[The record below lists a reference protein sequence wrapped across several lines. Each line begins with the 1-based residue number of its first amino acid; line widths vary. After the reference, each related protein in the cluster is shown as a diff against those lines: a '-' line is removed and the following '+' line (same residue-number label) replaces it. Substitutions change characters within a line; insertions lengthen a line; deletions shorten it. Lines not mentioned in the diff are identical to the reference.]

1 MPSLLSY
8 RLQSHRTGPQKT
20 CPGCGETVPS
30 SLTFCPN
37 CSGDMRAVP
46 ENVRTVQE
54 NHTQFQ
60 IPSFLLSEPSGR
72 RFDEEGIGTGLIWV
86 GLAMIAL
93 PVVSSNLSPLALGSW
108 AIGCLLTA
116 YGIAR
121 TRQDGQSMLRAGALT
136 AAAGVLTLAIM
147 GNHILR
153 HDQAPVMVDPEL
165 AALALTPSSEAGE
178 LQHSLAAVLTGS
190 NPMFRGAPAHT
201 GVLAGPEL
209 DGNPYRSWRYD
220 TGEDLRSTPAIAG
233 AVAYFGTRDGYL
245 VALDLLTQKPKW
257 TFDLG
262 GYPVRASPAVDDRT
276 VYIGS
281 GFNVFAIDADTGV
294 QRWKTKMDYAG
305 ESSPT
310 VVDGMIFIASKENHL
325 YALDAESGEQIWF
338 YKTDGLL
345 FGTPSVTDDAV
356 LIGGDDGDLFA
367 IDRENGHLHWKVT
380 LDSAIYSTPAIAD
393 GRVFV
398 TTKGQTVSAV
408 DLDTGELAW
417 SYPVGGSSSPAVVDG
432 VVYVGSDDGALYA
445 IDAEA
450 GGSPIW
456 LFASGSKT
464 VQSPVVAG
472 DEVVF
477 AAGAMLFSL
486 DRATGEVIW
495 QYPIGDDV
503 TTDPVILDGYL
514 YAGDKNGYF
523 YALTGDA
530 MLATPASGGGGSSQ
544 GEPSST

>member
-1 MPSLLSY
+1 
-8 RLQSHRTGPQKT
+8 
-20 CPGCGETVPS
+20 
-30 SLTFCPN
+30 
-37 CSGDMRAVP
+37 VP

-54 NHTQFQ
+54 NQTQFH
-60 IPSFLLSEPSGR
+60 IPAFLLAEPAVR

-86 GLAMIAL
+86 GLALIAL
-93 PVVSSNLSPLALGSW
+93 PVVSSNLSPLSLGAWAL
-108 AIGCLLTA
+108 GCLLTGF
-116 YGIAR
+116 GIAR

-136 AAAGVLTLAIM
+136 AAAGLLTLAVM
-147 GNHILR
+147 ANHIVG
-153 HDQAPVMVDPEL
+153 HEQAPAELDPEL
-165 AALALTPSSEAGE
+165 AALSLTPSSEAGE
-178 LQHSLAAVLTGS
+178 LDNSLAAVLTGS

-245 VALDLLTQKPKW
+245 VALDLLTKKPKW

-262 GYPVRASPAVDDRT
+262 GYPVRASPAVEGRT
-276 VYIGS
+276 VFIGS

-310 VVDGMIFIASKENHL
+310 VTGGTVYIASKENHL
-325 YALDAESGEQIWF
+325 YALDAESGEQLWF

-345 FGTPSVTDDAV
+345 FGTPSVADDAV
-356 LIGGDDGDLFA
+356 VIGGDDGDLFS
-367 IDRENGHLHWKVT
+367 IDRENGHLHWKLT
-380 LDSAIYSTPAIAD
+380 LDSAIYSTPAIAN
-393 GRVFV
+393 GQVFV
-398 TTKGQTVSAV
+398 TTQAQTVSAI
-408 DLDTGELAW
+408 DLATGDLNW

-445 IDAEA
+445 IDAES
-450 GGSPIW
+450 GGDPLW
-456 LFASGSKT
+456 LFATGSKT
-464 VQSPVVAG
+464 VQSPVVVG

-477 AAGAMLFSL
+477 AAGAMLVSL
-486 DRATGEVIW
+486 DRASGDVVW
-495 QYPIGDDV
+495 QYPVGDDV
-503 TTDPVILDGYL
+503 TTEPVILDGYV

-523 YALTGDA
+523 YAITGDA
-530 MLATPASGGGGSSQ
+530 DLATPASGAGGSSS
-544 GEPSST
+544 GKPEAT

>member
-1 MPSLLSY
+1 
-8 RLQSHRTGPQKT
+8 
-20 CPGCGETVPS
+20 
-30 SLTFCPN
+30 
-37 CSGDMRAVP
+37 MRAVP

-54 NHTQFQ
+54 NRTQFQ
-60 IPSFLLSEPSGR
+60 IPTFLLSEPSGR

-108 AIGCLLTA
+108 AIGCLLTG

-147 GNHILR
+147 GNHILS
-153 HDQAPVMVDPEL
+153 HEQAPVEVDPEL
-165 AALALTPSSEAGE
+165 AALALSPSSEAGD
-178 LQHSLAAVLTGS
+178 LDNSLAAVLTGS

-201 GVLAGPEL
+201 GVLAGPGL

-220 TGEDLRSTPAIAG
+220 TGEDLRSTPAISG

-245 VALDLLTQKPKW
+245 VALDLLTKKPKW

-262 GYPVRASPAVDDRT
+262 GYPVRSSPAVDGRT
-276 VYIGS
+276 VFIGS
-281 GFNVFAIDADTGV
+281 GFNVFAVDADTGV

-310 VVDGMIFIASKENHL
+310 IADGVVYIASKENHL

-345 FGTPSVTDDAV
+345 FGSPSVTDDAV

-380 LDSAIYSTPAIAD
+380 LDSAIYSTPAIAE

-398 TTKGQTVSAV
+398 TTNAQTVSAV
-408 DLDTGELAW
+408 DLETGDLIW
-417 SYPVGGSSSPAVVDG
+417 SYPVGGSSSPAVADG

-445 IDAEA
+445 IDADE
-450 GGSPIW
+450 GGSPLW
-456 LFASGSKT
+456 LYATGNKS
-464 VQSPVVAG
+464 VHSPIVAG

-477 AAGAMLFSL
+477 SAGAMLVSL
-486 DRATGEVIW
+486 DRATGDVAW
-495 QYPIGDDV
+495 QYPVGDEV
-503 TTDPVILDGYL
+503 TTEPVVLDGYL

-530 MLATPASGGGGSSQ
+530 GLATPASGTGGSSSGQ
-544 GEPSST
+544 PEST